1 MENNNYIVINDP
13 KSNYNAILLNLIF
26 NITVFNIIK
35 MNKDFVYLG
44 YTNHFNDK
52 TKIGKTSCLGSRV
65 SQMNTSYSSHSFCFR
80 LVINIIKDS
89 AIDGTSLEHIL
100 HQEYIEDKIEGN
112 AGQ

>member
-1 MENNNYIVINDP
+1 
-13 KSNYNAILLNLIF
+13 
-26 NITVFNIIK
+26 

-44 YTNHFNDK
+44 FTDHFNDK

-65 SQMNTSYSSHSFCFR
+65 SQMNTSYSSYSFCFR